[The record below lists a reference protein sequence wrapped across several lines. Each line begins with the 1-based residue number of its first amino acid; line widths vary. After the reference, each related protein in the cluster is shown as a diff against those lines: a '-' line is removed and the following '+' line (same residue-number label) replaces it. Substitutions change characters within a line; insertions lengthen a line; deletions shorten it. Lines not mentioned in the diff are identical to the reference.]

1 MIKLKAFNLAVPD
14 PANSVWE
21 RDVFFIDPHGTM
33 RIVWRVV
40 GGGTWNPSVQLGLPG
55 IFSPGGGVA
64 TSLRFGTVAMDV
76 FTVDKHGALTFTI
89 HWADVGNPALSG
101 TRDRIGPTHHFP
113 PGAPVAVS
121 PQYGIDQMDVFAVDN
136 HGALNV
142 AWLNPSGDW
151 NAPIAISHAH
161 VFPRMAGV
169 AVSNQFGIPDQTD
182 VFAIDR
188 EGALTV
194 TWVVAGG
201 AWQGPVRI
209 GPCGRFP
216 PGAPVAA
223 SNQFGIAN
231 QTDVFAVDH
240 EGALNVAWVVG
251 GGPWNGP
258 VRISHKHV
266 FPPGAHLAVSEQS
279 GIGNQTDVFAI
290 ANNGGLHVS
299 WVNGAGSWHGP
310 AQIGSACHFCPGAP
324 LAASSRSGI
333 PGQTDVFV
341 SDDEGALNDAWVVG
355 GGTWHGPVRIGP
367 PIYPNITVVVLGG
380 APRLVEVTGKWF
392 TPHASVTV
400 AYNIQE
406 NGPSDLNGTDTVTT
420 DAEGHF
426 VHAIPVT
433 FAGDIQWVAIDAT
446 DLTSGAMGNA
456 YL

>member
-1 MIKLKAFNLAVPD
+1 MIKLKTFNLAVPA
-14 PANSVWE
+14 PSNPYSE
-21 RDVFFIDPHGTM
+21 LDVFFIDPHGTM
-33 RIVWRVV
+33 RIAWRVP
-40 GGGTWNPSVQLGLPG
+40 GGGTWNPPVQLGLSG
-55 IFSPGGGVA
+55 IFPRGAGVA
-64 TSLRFGTVAMDV
+64 SLLRPGTVEMDV
-76 FTVDKHGALTFTI
+76 FAVDTLGALTFTL
-89 HWADVGNPALSG
+89 HWIDVGNAALSG
-101 TRDRIGPTHHFP
+101 GRNSIGPTHHFP

-121 PQYGIDQMDVFAVDN
+121 PQYGIDQIDVFAVDN

-142 AWLNPSGDW
+142 AWINPGGAW
-151 NAPIAISHAH
+151 NAPLAISHKH
-161 VFPRMAGV
+161 VFPRWAGV
-169 AVSNQFGIPDQTD
+169 AVSNQFGIPNQTD

-201 AWQGPVRI
+201 AWQGPGRI

-231 QTDVFAVDH
+231 QTDVFAVDR

-251 GGPWNGP
+251 DGAWNGP
-258 VRISHKHV
+258 VRISHPGV
-266 FPPGAHLAVSEQS
+266 FPPGAHLAVSEQF
-279 GIGNQTDVFAI
+279 GIGNQTDVFCI

-299 WVNGAGSWHGP
+299 WVDGAGSWHGP
-310 AQIGSACHFCPGAP
+310 AQIGSACHFCPGEP
-324 LAASSRSGI
+324 VAASNQFGI
-333 PGQTDVFV
+333 PDQTDVFV
-341 SDDEGALNDAWVVG
+341 CDHEGALNGAWVVG

-367 PIYPNITVVVLGG
+367 HIYPNITVVVLGG
-380 APRLVEVTGKWF
+380 APRMVEVTGKWF

-400 AYNIQE
+400 AYNLRE
-406 NGPSDLNGTDTVTT
+406 NGSSNLSGTDTVTT

-433 FAGDIQWVAIDAT
+433 FAGAVQWVAIDAT
-446 DLTSGAMGNA
+446 DVLSGATGNA